1 MRRFGFVFT
10 LATMAA
16 TLMVLFAGMTAFADG
31 WPLFH

>member
-16 TLMVLFAGMTAFADG
+16 TLMVFLAGMTALADS
-31 WPLFH
+31 WPPHL